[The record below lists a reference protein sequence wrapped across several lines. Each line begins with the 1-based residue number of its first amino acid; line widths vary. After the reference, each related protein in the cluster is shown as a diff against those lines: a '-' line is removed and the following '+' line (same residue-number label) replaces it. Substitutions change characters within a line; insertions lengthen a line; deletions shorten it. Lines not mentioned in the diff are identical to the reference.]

1 MKKWYDEAPEIE
13 RELLKKL
20 INNGQFEILNGGWGI
35 NDETISH
42 YTGIIE
48 ERFHFKAEKLD
59 EMKSFSSIPHFKV
72 LLTYN

>member
-1 MKKWYDEAPEIE
+1 MIYYSTKSSSGDRTDWKNGFENHFKHE
-13 RELLKKL
+13 RDLLKKL

-48 ERFHFKAEKLD
+48 ESLIWK
-59 EMKSFSSIPHFKV
+59 
-72 LLTYN
+72 

>member
-1 MKKWYDEAPEIE
+1 MKGSIE
-13 RELLKKL
+13 KKRILNHLKHERDLLKKL

-48 ERFHFKAEKLD
+48 E
-59 EMKSFSSIPHFKV
+59 S
-72 LLTYN
+72 

>member
-1 MKKWYDEAPEIE
+1 MIGSIKKKRILNHLKHE
-13 RELLKKL
+13 RDLLKKL

-48 ERFHFKAEKLD
+48 E
-59 EMKSFSSIPHFKV
+59 S
-72 LLTYN
+72 